1 MSPILADKATV
12 NPPPINFASNF
23 LSENDSGDPSPSPR
37 CDGSSREDDEP
48 TLRPDGDPFVPGA
61 TYRAKRKC
69 PSVNAVSVLT
79 DMMGMF
85 QEKFQNDREM
95 KEESKAEEQ
104 NTREEEKKRGEEMLD
119 IMKETSQSINA
130 LTSVL
135 QTIANKM

>member
-1 MSPILADKATV
+1 LSPILADKATV
-12 NPPPINFASNF
+12 NPPAILNFASNF

-37 CDGSSREDDEP
+37 PGREDDEP

-61 TYRAKRKC
+61 TYRAKKKR
-69 PSVNAVSVLT
+69 PAVNAVSVLT

-85 QEKFQNDREM
+85 QDKFQNDREM
-95 KEESKAEEQ
+95 KEESKVEEQ
-104 NTREEEKKRGEEMLD
+104 NMHEEEKKRGEEMLG